1 MASRMNA
8 PAQDRI
14 ESTEAADRPLAER
27 RPDVAGGPR
36 IVLDALGGE
45 APLRERLAGAANAAR
60 LYPDIGLVLC
70 GDRERM
76 ERELGDLGRP
86 DNVECVNAPEPIGM
100 HEAPVRALRE
110 KKNSSI
116 VVGLEM
122 VARHEAD
129 AFVSA
134 GNTGAVAAASTLKLG
149 RLRGVQRPGIAA
161 TMRVIDNTVVAI
173 DVGANVDSRP
183 MHLLQYGIMASVFC
197 REVLDIKNPRVALLN
212 VGEERAKGNDLV
224 KQSHGLLAG
233 AELNFVGNAEPDK
246 LFSGECDIMVCD
258 GFVGNVML
266 KLGESLTMKVIGWL
280 REQVH
285 QSLRYKLGFALC
297 RGLFRHLKHCAD
309 YTEYGGA
316 PLLGVD
322 GITIITHGTS
332 DARAIQ
338 NAIREARLFAKH
350 RVNEHIENAVRK
362 DAAARGLR
370 S

>member
-1 MASRMNA
+1 MNA

-14 ESTEAADRPLAER
+14 GPAEAAPGPLSEGAPR
-27 RPDVAGGPR
+27 VARGPR
-36 IVLDALGGE
+36 IVLDALGGD
-45 APLRERLAGAANAAR
+45 ASVRERLAGAANAAR
-60 LYPDIGLVLC
+60 LYPDIELMLC
-70 GDRERM
+70 GDLNVM
-76 ERELGDLGRP
+76 ERELGELGRP
-86 DNVECVNAPEPIGM
+86 DNVRCIDAPEPIGM

-116 VVGLEM
+116 VVGLEL
-122 VARHEAD
+122 VARGEAD

-161 TMRVIDNTVVAI
+161 AMKVIDNTVVAI

-183 MHLLQYGIMASVFC
+183 MHLLQYGIMASVFSH
-197 REVLDIKNPRVALLN
+197 EVLGIDSPRVALLN

-224 KQSHGLLAG
+224 KQSHELLAG
-233 AELNFVGNAEPDK
+233 AGLNFVGNAEPAC
-246 LFSGECDIMVCD
+246 LFSDECDIVVCD

-280 REQVH
+280 REQVQ
-285 QSLRYKLGFALC
+285 QSLRYKLGFLLC
-297 RGLFRHLKHCAD
+297 RDLFRHLKHCAD

-316 PLLGVD
+316 PLLGVN

-338 NAIREARLFAKH
+338 NAIREARLFANH
-350 RVNEHIENAVRK
+350 HVNEHIESAVRK

-370 S
+370 A

>member
-1 MASRMNA
+1 VASRTNA
-8 PAQDRI
+8 PAKDRVESPKGALRQDADPPAG
-14 ESTEAADRPLAER
+14 AAR
-27 RPDVAGGPR
+27 GPR
-36 IVLDALGGE
+36 IVLDALGGD
-45 APLRERLAGAANAAR
+45 APLRDRLSGAASAAR
-60 LYPDIGLVLC
+60 LYPDIDLILC
-70 GDRERM
+70 GDEGEM
-76 ERELGDLGRP
+76 ERELDSLGRP
-86 DNVECVNAPEPIGM
+86 GNVKCVNAPEPIGM

-122 VARHEAD
+122 VARQEAD

-134 GNTGAVAAASTLKLG
+134 GNTGAVAAASALKLG

-161 TMRVIDNTVVAI
+161 TMKVFDNTVVAI

-197 REVLDIKNPRVALLN
+197 REVLGVENPRVALLN

-224 KQSHGLLAG
+224 KQTYELLAA
-233 AELNFVGNAEPDK
+233 AELNFIGNAEPEK
-246 LFSGECDIMVCD
+246 LFNGECDIVVCD

-280 REQVH
+280 REQVQ

-297 RGLFRHLKHCAD
+297 RDLFRHLKQCAD

-338 NAIREARLFAKH
+338 NAIREARLFAEH

-370 S
+370 A